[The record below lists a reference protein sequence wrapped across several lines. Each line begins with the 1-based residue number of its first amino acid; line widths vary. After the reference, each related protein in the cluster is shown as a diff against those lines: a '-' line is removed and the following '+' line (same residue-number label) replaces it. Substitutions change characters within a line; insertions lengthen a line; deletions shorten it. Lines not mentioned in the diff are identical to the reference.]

1 MTMGTESVVLDQAR
15 VEAFMGKI
23 VEDFSGTMTTLLCV
37 LGDRLGL
44 FGALAQRGPT
54 TAAEL
59 AQRAGV
65 SERYAL
71 EWLSG
76 LAAAEYLGYDPTRG
90 RYALPP
96 EHQPAFAQEAGPMF
110 LCGGYQ
116 MVHGMLKPFDRLVA
130 AFRDGGGVSQEEFPD
145 EWWDGMQR
153 FTASWFENLLLD
165 EWLPALPHVT
175 EKLQRGA
182 LVADVGC
189 GSGRAVLKLAEAFP
203 KSRFVGF
210 DAFEGQIAR
219 ATRNA
224 EHAGVP
230 DRVGFKLLD
239 VAQGIP
245 GEYDLIT
252 TFDVIHDAVDPL
264 GIIEAIR
271 GALKREGSYLLLE
284 INCQDHREDN
294 VGPIAALFYGFSVFY
309 CMTTSLAHGGE
320 GLGTCGCP
328 EAKVRELCG
337 QAGFGQVERVA
348 VENPFNVLYEI
359 RP

>member
-1 MTMGTESVVLDQAR
+1 VVTKTTALDEAR
-15 VEAFMGKI
+15 VEAFMGK
-23 VEDFSGTMTTLLCV
+23 VLEDFSGTMTTLLCV

-44 FGALAQRGPT
+44 FEALVKGPA

-59 AQRAGV
+59 PVRAGV

-76 LAAAEYLGYDPTRG
+76 LAAAEYLEHEPTDG

-110 LCGGYQ
+110 LCGAYQ
-116 MVHGMLKPFDRLVA
+116 MVHGMLGPFDRLVA
-130 AFRDGGGVSQEEFPD
+130 AFRDGRGVPQEAFPD

-153 FTASWFENLLLD
+153 FTAGWFENLLLG
-165 EWLPALPHVT
+165 EWLPALPHVR
-175 EKLQRGA
+175 EKLERGA

-189 GSGRAVLKLAEAFP
+189 GSGRALLKLAEAFP
-203 KSRFVGF
+203 NSRFVGF
-210 DAFEGQIAR
+210 DAYDGQIAR
-219 ATRNA
+219 AAHNA
-224 EHAGVP
+224 ERAGVA

-239 VAQGIP
+239 VAEGLP

-264 GIIEAIR
+264 AVIRAIR
-271 GALKREGSYLLLE
+271 GALRRDGSYLLLE
-284 INCQDHREDN
+284 INCADRREDN
-294 VGPIAALFYGFSVFY
+294 VGPIPALFYGFSVFY
-309 CMTTSLAHGGE
+309 CLTTSLAHGGE

-328 EAKVRELCG
+328 EAKVRELCT
-337 QAGFGQVERVA
+337 QAGFGPIDRVPVET
-348 VENPFNVLYEI
+348 PFNVLYEI